1 MYALL
6 ILKGDDSRHVFFY
19 AYFVFSV
26 SPLDKKE
33 GFFVAI
39 AEFVSNAIQD
49 SRAKHDKKISRPKR
63 KGF

>member
-1 MYALL
+1 MCFFMP
-6 ILKGDDSRHVFFY
+6 ILSFL
-19 AYFVFSV
+19 
-26 SPLDKKE
+26 SPPSIRRR